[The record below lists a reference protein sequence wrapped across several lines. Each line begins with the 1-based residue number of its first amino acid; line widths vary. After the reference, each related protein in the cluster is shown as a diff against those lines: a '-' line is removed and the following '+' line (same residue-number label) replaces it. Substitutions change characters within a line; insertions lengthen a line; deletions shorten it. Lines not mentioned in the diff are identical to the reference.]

1 MVKALAS
8 DTRTDLP
15 VLAIFTTK
23 LWTMTGSGQV
33 RSGQGSREVFE
44 VDLVVIPTA
53 ISRGV
58 DDITDKFSVSAHT
71 EVHVGSGSA

>member
-23 LWTMTGSGQV
+23 LRTVAG
-33 RSGQGSREVFE
+33 SGQGSREVFE

-58 DDITDKFSVSAHT
+58 GDITDKFSVSAHT
-71 EVHVGSGSA
+71 EVRVGSGSA

>member
-8 DTRTDLP
+8 DTRADLP

-23 LWTMTGSGQV
+23 LRGTVAG
-33 RSGQGSREVFE
+33 SGQGSREVFE

-58 DDITDKFSVSAHT
+58 GDITDKFSVSARM
-71 EVHVGSGSA
+71 EVRVWSESA